1 MKRIEYILLCSL
13 LVLWTACEKDTLP
26 MNFSPALK
34 TGEATEIYRMGATLS
49 GSIQKS
55 EGVVVK
61 DCGILL
67 SELQSMAE
75 YTELKVTASDVTLL
89 SVQVKDLQPGKTYY
103 YCTYASSE
111 IGRASCRERV

>member
-89 SVQVKDLQPGKTYY
+89 SVQVKA
-103 YCTYASSE
+103 CN
-111 IGRASCRERV
+111 RARLIIIVRMPVVVTVWHGAK